1 MPLVVTPQGRHWAPP
16 RATRLYHPHGSLQM
30 HMLGMGRTLLA
41 WLVACLVQWG
51 VLAMA
56 QRGSSRQARLHSAQQ
71 PWWLRQL
78 LQPQLQRVLLLFKS
92 SDSRRSWV
100 DSMDRWVATS
110 SSLAEATGFP
120 RNEVLRMVVQLE
132 ARWGARWGA

>member
-1 MPLVVTPQGRHWAPP
+1 MPPLDIPQGRPWATP
-16 RATRLYHPHGSLQM
+16 RATHLYHPHGSLQM
-30 HMLGMGRTLLA
+30 HMLGMARTLLA

-56 QRGSSRQARLHSAQQ
+56 QQESSKQVHQRSAQQ

-78 LQPQLQRVLLLFKS
+78 LQPQLRRALLLFKS

-110 SSLAEATGFP
+110 SSLVEATAFP
-120 RNEVLRMVVQLE
+120 HNGVLRMVVQLE
-132 ARWGARWGA
+132 ARWGD